1 MPDMDPAKKK
11 AIEDGMP
18 KIISYKGFD
27 YTKVEY
33 KGTDIPPGGKMPK
46 AFYENKDAD
55 PAKILLKAANPEK
68 ISEIVAEALTGQV
81 INQIAELYAPEQKES
96 VVC

>member
-46 AFYENKDAD
+46 AFYENK
-55 PAKILLKAANPEK
+55 KM
-68 ISEIVAEALTGQV
+68 
-81 INQIAELYAPEQKES
+81 
-96 VVC
+96 